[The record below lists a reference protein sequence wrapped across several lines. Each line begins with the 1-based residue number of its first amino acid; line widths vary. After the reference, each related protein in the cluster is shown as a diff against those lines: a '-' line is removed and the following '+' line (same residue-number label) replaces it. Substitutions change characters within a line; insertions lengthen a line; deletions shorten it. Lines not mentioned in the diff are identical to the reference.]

1 MDMSL
6 ALLTSA
12 LCIQVA
18 VSDLY
23 ARRVSNRWLLTAL
36 VIGIALLAWQG
47 ADATRWGHA
56 GLGFLCAAILVP
68 CYAIGWMGAGDVK
81 FFAVLGALLG
91 GPAALLPVWIVASLF
106 AGLHAMAVLAAP
118 GIGARI
124 PLGLRFALENTQA
137 RLQAWPPH
145 QRMLAARHGRRGI
158 PYATYLALATL
169 LLLLLGGP
177 GA

>member
-1 MDMSL
+1 MDTAI
-6 ALLTSA
+6 ALLTCA
-12 LCIQVA
+12 LCVQVA

-36 VIGIALLAWQG
+36 ALLAALLVAQG
-47 ADATRWGHA
+47 ADAARWGHA
-56 GLGFLCAAILVP
+56 ALGLACAAILLP

-91 GPAALLPVWIVASLF
+91 GAAPLLPVWIIASLL

-118 GIGARI
+118 GVSARM

-145 QRMLAARHGRRGI
+145 QRMLAARRGRRGI
-158 PYATYLALATL
+158 PYATYLALAAL
-169 LLLLLGGP
+169 LVVLQGGM
-177 GA
+177 AA